1 MGYDV
6 VTKDVLIAS
15 FNQTQQE
22 YFVLYKIS

>member
-1 MGYDV
+1 MPYDV
-6 VTKDVLIAS
+6 VTKDVLDVS